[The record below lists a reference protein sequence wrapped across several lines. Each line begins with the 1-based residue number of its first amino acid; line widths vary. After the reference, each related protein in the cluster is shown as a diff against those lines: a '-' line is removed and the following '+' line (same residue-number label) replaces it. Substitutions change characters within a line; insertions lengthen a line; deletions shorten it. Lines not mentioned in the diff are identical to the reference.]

1 MNLNAN
7 KYVSN
12 FQICGFHP
20 TIKIN
25 YIRVKKL
32 ILLTLIL
39 VSSPTVSSAHE
50 EPAKTLSEKKAKEKD
65 RKEIL
70 SKRISSYTVMKHSIA
85 NGSITTHQERY
96 LVTEYDKNGNIYSMS
111 VYKSGDSLDYKIIF
125 TYDQNNNMIT
135 DTDYDPLGKISENIK
150 FTYDDAGRVKEQY
163 NYTKD
168 NEFDSRFTYE
178 IDNKNLTLL
187 FTKFKPQ
194 DKIEYHII
202 YKYLKSVDQGN
213 NVEIIKQDP
222 GGKLIMRVENVFD
235 DKDSRTHKKIFDENN
250 RLMYYFE
257 YSYDKKT
264 KKFGTILRKSPD
276 DRVLSS
282 TIYTYN
288 SNGLTES
295 VKTLNES
302 GQITSFL
309 TYKYNKY

>member
-1 MNLNAN
+1 M
-7 KYVSN
+7 
-12 FQICGFHP
+12 
-20 TIKIN
+20 
-25 YIRVKKL
+25 KKL